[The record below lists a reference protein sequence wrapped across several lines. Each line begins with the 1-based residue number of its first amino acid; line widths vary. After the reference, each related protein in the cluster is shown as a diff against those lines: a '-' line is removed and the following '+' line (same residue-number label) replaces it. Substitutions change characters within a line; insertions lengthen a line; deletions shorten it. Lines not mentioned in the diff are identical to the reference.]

1 MDSKTKQPVAPTT
14 VQKETV
20 PPKAETP
27 VAAKPVKKKRR
38 GAAILFVLFLICGF
52 GTLFTI
58 FGVYVA
64 RSVVPEIQ
72 NWLVS
77 HNFVA
82 SPNSNNGQDK
92 SPFVPQNNDSVG
104 KTGDALTIPQVVKK
118 ASPSV
123 VSIAIAGEQNP
134 VPGTEEE
141 FDKIGTGFIVDAKGI
156 VVTNQHVVRD
166 LKAEYQVITQDNKSY
181 KAKTIVRDEVNDIA
195 IIVVDANNL
204 PALPIGNSAS
214 IEVGETVIAIGTP
227 LGEYPGSVTVG
238 VISGVGRSVRTGD
251 GFWEAAKEYENV
263 LQTDA
268 AVNPGNSG
276 GPLLNLFGE
285 VVGVNFATTSGA
297 DNISF
302 ALPIDIVAQRVSEYK
317 QYGKFRTPYLG
328 VNYRMVLAQ
337 EAEFY
342 NVEPGALVRTV
353 AKDSPAEKSG
363 LRVGDIITKINGKVV
378 TTSLAATLSRSNV
391 GDEIS
396 ITVVRTSITGNS
408 ETVTLKATLSERPAS
423 E

>member
-1 MDSKTKQPVAPTT
+1 MESTVKQPKVTAQN
-14 VQKETV
+14 QKSEETV
-20 PPKAETP
+20 NLSAPAIRPP
-27 VAAKPVKKKRR
+27 KKKRK
-38 GAAILFVLFLICGF
+38 GLLFLFVLFVFCGV

-64 RSVVPEIQ
+64 RSLVPEVQ
-72 NWLVS
+72 NWLAN
-77 HNFVA
+77 HNFISA
-82 SPNSNNGQDK
+82 PTDNNGQDK
-92 SPFVPQNNDSVG
+92 SPFVPQQNDTVG
-104 KTGDALTIPQVVKK
+104 KTGEALTIPQVVKK
-118 ASPSV
+118 SSPSV

-134 VPGTEEE
+134 ITGVEEE
-141 FDKIGTGFIVDAKGI
+141 FDKIGTGFIVDGSGI
-156 VVTNQHVVRD
+156 IVTNQHVVRD
-166 LKAEYQVITQDNKSY
+166 LKAEYQVITQDNKSF

-195 IIVVDANNL
+195 IIVVDAKGL
-204 PALPIGNSAS
+204 PSLPIGDAAS

-302 ALPIDIVAQRVSEYK
+302 ALPIDIVAQRISEYK

-328 VNYRMVLAQ
+328 VNYRMVFAQ

-342 NVEPGALVRTV
+342 NVEPGALVRSI
-353 AKDSPAEKSG
+353 AKDSPAEKAG
-363 LRVGDIITKINGKVV
+363 LRVGDILTKVNGKAV
-378 TTSLAATLSRSNV
+378 TSSLAATLSRSKV
-391 GDEIS
+391 GDEIT
-396 ITVVRTSITGNS
+396 ITVVRTSITGTS
-408 ETVTLKATLSERPAS
+408 ETVTLKATLAERPAS